1 VNETMKG
8 YVYRLKPTK
17 KQINLINQTFGCVR
31 KMWSLLLLERK
42 SIYDTSFGTFTRYL
56 EYKARDEG
64 KTLIKIDQYYPST
77 KTCSQCGKE
86 QDIKLF
92 ERTYS
97 CVCGQKM
104 DRDLNAAINIG
115 VQGLIAYVTK
125 AYGTDAIA
133 W

>member
-1 VNETMKG
+1 
-8 YVYRLKPTK
+8 
-17 KQINLINQTFGCVR
+17 
-31 KMWSLLLLERK
+31 
-42 SIYDTSFGTFTRYL
+42 
-56 EYKARDEG
+56 G

-77 KTCSQCGKE
+77 KTCSQCGK
-86 QDIKLF
+86 QKDILLF

-115 VQGLIAYVTK
+115 VQGLIAYATK

>member
-1 VNETMKG
+1 M
-8 YVYRLKPTK
+8 
-17 KQINLINQTFGCVR
+17 
-31 KMWSLLLLERK
+31 
-42 SIYDTSFGTFTRYL
+42 
-56 EYKARDEG
+56 
-64 KTLIKIDQYYPST
+64 
-77 KTCSQCGKE
+77 
-86 QDIKLF
+86 KLF

>member
-1 VNETMKG
+1 MDSKG
-8 YVYRLKPTK
+8 HKASRCLANT
-17 KQINLINQTFGCVR
+17 
-31 KMWSLLLLERK
+31 
-42 SIYDTSFGTFTRYL
+42 YDTSFGTFTRYL
-56 EYKARDEG
+56 EYKAKDLG

-77 KTCSQCGKE
+77 KTCSQCGEE